1 VIVEAGSRESATA
14 PATPT
19 APPEAGEPSLP
30 RSAAWLAKQVE
41 IGLSDLD
48 LSCSQYRVLGL
59 LDTGPAMSSAL
70 AERLLV
76 RPPSVTAVVD
86 GLVARG
92 LVGRGQ
98 MADDRRRVTLTLTP
112 AGRRLLRAA
121 DAAVTLRLGEIAA
134 ALPDPALT
142 QSALDGLL
150 LWQQAIR
157 AYHANKKG
165 PDATR

>member
-1 VIVEAGSRESATA
+1 VSVEADSGSLAGA
-14 PATPT
+14 AQPA
-19 APPEAGEPSLP
+19 EPSLP

-59 LDTGPAMSSAL
+59 LDAGPAVSSAL

-86 GLVARG
+86 GLVTKG
-92 LVGRGQ
+92 LVDRGPI
-98 MADDRRRVTLTLTP
+98 ADDRRRVALTLTP
-112 AGRRLLRAA
+112 AGRTLLGAA
-121 DAAVTLRLGEIAA
+121 DDAVNDRLGHIAA
-134 ALPDPALT
+134 ELPEPAQT
-142 QSALDGLL
+142 QSAIDGLL

-157 AYHANKKG
+157 AYHANKNRAA
-165 PDATR
+165 ATR